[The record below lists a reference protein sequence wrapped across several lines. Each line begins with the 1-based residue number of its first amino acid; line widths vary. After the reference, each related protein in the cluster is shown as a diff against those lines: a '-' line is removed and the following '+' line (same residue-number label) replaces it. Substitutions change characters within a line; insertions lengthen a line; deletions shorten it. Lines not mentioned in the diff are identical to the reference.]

1 MLTLNYCA
9 ELDTLELQP
18 LYDKLQTSNTLA
30 ALVLSAWQIGLWFAK
45 TLVEHQLNERARQPQ
60 LWGKCARCG
69 RRLESKGFV
78 HRRMLTLVGWV
89 EWKRRVGRCP
99 NRCAGSYCTPFDAV
113 LGITAYQQTSM
124 ELVCL
129 GCLLAVFLPYELAV
143 QLLGQLCGVRI
154 SDDTVWHWVQQ
165 FGTQAM
171 QQLERE
177 LEQLAKGIE
186 PGVEALDPMLAALPL
201 VIAADGVSVPFRPN
215 EGTAKGNIRFRE
227 VKLAVLARLKRVQSR
242 SGEWVTRLGQRRLV
256 AVLGNI
262 DELQPRV
269 QLEALRQGITT
280 ASQVVWISDGAR
292 GLWRLFEQNLAEVA
306 IGILDFYHAAQQ
318 LWDAAEAYGDTLSTR
333 TPQQWFERLRHQLRY
348 GYVHRI
354 VKEFARLVKY
364 PATPALAKPVL
375 QRVGQY
381 LNTHWAHLQYRQFK
395 KLGLP
400 IGSGMVESACKWL
413 IEQRF
418 KGSGMRWSE
427 PGFNHLLHLRLA
439 WVNGR
444 FDPLFAE
451 HSLTLNLYSPNR

>member
-1 MLTLNYCA
+1 
-9 ELDTLELQP
+9 
-18 LYDKLQTSNTLA
+18 
-30 ALVLSAWQIGLWFAK
+30 
-45 TLVEHQLNERARQPQ
+45 
-60 LWGKCARCG
+60 
-69 RRLESKGFV
+69 
-78 HRRMLTLVGWV
+78 
-89 EWKRRVGRCP
+89 
-99 NRCAGSYCTPFDAV
+99 
-113 LGITAYQQTSM
+113 
-124 ELVCL
+124 
-129 GCLLAVFLPYELAV
+129 
-143 QLLGQLCGVRI
+143 
-154 SDDTVWHWVQQ
+154 
-165 FGTQAM
+165 M

-256 AVLGNI
+256 TVLGNI